1 MRAFLTIAANTFL
14 ELIRQPVFL
23 LLNSGTTSF
32 VIILAGLPYF
42 GFGEDAKLV
51 RDAALA
57 ITLFT
62 GLLAAVLAA
71 SSAVNREIRV
81 GTALAVL
88 SKPVARGG
96 FLLGKFCGIA
106 GAVWLLAYANLL
118 ASLLAS
124 RMAYDAYGDPDGFG
138 IALFF
143 GGLALSFAFGAF
155 TNYFHH
161 RNLAA
166 DAFRAQIVLLTVVF
180 LILAFGVELK
190 HPGQSAAQSVDW
202 RLLPAGALILCALLL
217 LSAIALA
224 CSTRLDSVPTLIVC
238 TIIFFAGLISDY
250 AFGQAAEQGLWWGRV
265 GHAVLPN
272 WQLFWITDAIQS
284 DRTLD
289 GIWRYV
295 AKSVLYLACHLTAVL
310 LVAYALFED
319 RDLAAN
325 D

>member
-1 MRAFLTIAANTFL
+1 MRAFYTIAANTFL

-23 LLNSGTTSF
+23 LLSSGTTSF
-32 VIILAGLPYF
+32 IIILASLPYF

-71 SSAVNREIRV
+71 SSAVTREIQL

-88 SKPVARGG
+88 SKPVARVG
-96 FLLGKFCGIA
+96 FLLGKFCGIV

-118 ASLLAS
+118 CSLLAS
-124 RMAYDAYGDPDGFG
+124 RMAYDAYGDPDVFG
-138 IALFF
+138 ITLFF
-143 GGLALSFAFGAF
+143 GGLALAYAFGAF

-166 DAFRAQIVLLTVVF
+166 DAFRAQIVLLTIVF
-180 LILAFGVELK
+180 LVLAFGVELK
-190 HPGQSAAQSVDW
+190 HPGQSEAQTVDW
-202 RLLPAGALILCALLL
+202 RLLPAGALIFFALLL
-217 LSAIALA
+217 LSALALA
-224 CSTRLDSVPTLIVC
+224 CSTRLDTVPTLIVC
-238 TIIFFAGLISDY
+238 TVMFLAGLVSDHV
-250 AFGQAAEQGLWWGRV
+250 FGRAAVQGAWWGSL

-284 DRTLD
+284 DRVLR
-289 GIWRYV
+289 GIWSYV
-295 AKSVLYLACHLTAVL
+295 AKSAVYLTCQLAVTLILAYL
-310 LVAYALFED
+310 LFAD
-319 RDLAAN
+319 RDLTG
-325 D
+325 DT